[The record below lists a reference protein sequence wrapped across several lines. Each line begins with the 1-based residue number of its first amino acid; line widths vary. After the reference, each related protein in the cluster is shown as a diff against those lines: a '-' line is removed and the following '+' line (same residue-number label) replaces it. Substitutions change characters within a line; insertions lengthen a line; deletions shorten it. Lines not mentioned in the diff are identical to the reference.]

1 MSCATNSKRLSKRF
15 GIVVTLGSLLG
26 GILLPR
32 VQQWYELKSITTSI
46 SSSADS
52 DALSWQYES
61 NAEYVSSSLY
71 DVLNFGGVAHPCLSL
86 MIGNS
91 LFLLECTFSSFVS
104 EHFDG

>member
-1 MSCATNSKRLSKRF
+1 MNSKILSKRF

-61 NAEYVSSSLY
+61 NAGYVSSSLY
-71 DVLNFGGVAHPCLSL
+71 DVLNFGGVTPMFVLDVWQL
-86 MIGNS
+86 RNS
-91 LFLLECTFSSFVS
+91 LFLPKCMFSYFVS
-104 EHFDG
+104 GHFDD